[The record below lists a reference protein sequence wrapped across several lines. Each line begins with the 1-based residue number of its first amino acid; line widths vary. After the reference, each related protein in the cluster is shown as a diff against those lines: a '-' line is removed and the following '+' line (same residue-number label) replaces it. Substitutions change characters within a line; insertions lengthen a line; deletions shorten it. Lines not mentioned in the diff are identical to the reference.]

1 MSTKYYAV
9 TILFGLIPGDVRN
22 VTQQSFSSK
31 MYSLQTK
38 PYQHFIQVSLFTNS
52 TKTILATHSPT
63 LLKHP
68 CNLAGSAK
76 ISAILKTS
84 KINIE
89 LTFLTGSDMGR
100 IHLC

>member
-1 MSTKYYAV
+1 
-9 TILFGLIPGDVRN
+9 
-22 VTQQSFSSK
+22 

-38 PYQHFIQVSLFTNS
+38 PYQHFIQVTLFTNS

-89 LTFLTGSDMGR
+89 LTFLTGSNMGR

>member
-1 MSTKYYAV
+1 MSTKYYAL
-9 TILFGLIPGDVRN
+9 TILFGLISEDLTPETLPLV
-22 VTQQSFSSK
+22 K
-31 MYSLQTK
+31 IYPLQTT
-38 PYQHFIQVSLFTNS
+38 PYQHFTQVSLFANS

-63 LLKHP
+63 HLKNP
-68 CNLAGSAK
+68 CNLEGSAK

-89 LTFLTGSDMGR
+89 LTFLTGSYMGW